1 MPNVAD
7 VIRDLGGPEVVRGR
21 CRAWLR
27 DGDAPNISVDEERWY
42 DHVTGRGGGPLQMA
56 MEAHGDADG
65 RRWYQERY
73 GRVQTCRKAGRRVPT
88 VPDELLRRMVAALA
102 DIRKQAAGDDE
113 AELALW
119 SPVDRI
125 AREGG
130 DEWRRFRERA
140 EIADP
145 ELYRHWLRCAVE
157 FEADSRR
164 ATALIVA
171 MMSEVTHE

>member
-7 VIRDLGGPEVVRGR
+7 VIRDLGGPELVRGR

-27 DGDAPNISVDEERWY
+27 DGDGPNISVDEGRWF

-73 GRVQTCRKAGRRVPT
+73 GRVLCRPKAARRVPS
-88 VPDELLRRMVAALA
+88 VSDELLRRVVAGLA
-102 DIRKQAAGDDE
+102 DLQKQVAGDDE
-113 AELALW
+113 DGLALW

-145 ELYRHWLRCAVE
+145 ELYRHWVRCAVE

-171 MMSEVTHE
+171 MLAEATA